1 VDLACGNR
9 DAGKWEEAMTYW
21 NIGPSTLL
29 AAAIICGPAVMM
41 GATPAFAEEIQLE
54 LWSRQDPSGPLRPGN
69 VVKAAER
76 LNAELKAEGSDKS
89 VKVVVRESPAKGFD
103 DDALQLLKVF
113 GIKQGPDMFIAA
125 HEWICAFQEEGFALK
140 LDDYIS
146 KYPQHFGTIFPSLW
160 ESAKCPDGIY
170 GIPQD
175 AEARM
180 FFYNK
185 KLLREAGYDDAFIE
199 AIPERTLKGDLTM
212 DELIDIAKQVVD
224 KTEAQYGILHR
235 PNKGPDYI
243 MTFQAYGN
251 SFVDPENG
259 NLLLERDKLAK
270 AFGWFER
277 GVKEGAIPANNTA
290 MEFDALR
297 KEFYTGNAAFW
308 MYGIWDLGTY
318 AFPTY
323 GLPKDEAGFFK
334 DWGWIAVPAGEK
346 GGKASSLT
354 HPIVYVVAADAKD
367 PELAVRLL
375 GHASAADLN
384 TDHAVTTTHIGIKP
398 EQLEDPRYK
407 EAWPLTRATDFL
419 KITKF
424 LPNNSQFGDLNGIL
438 FSAVQGVETGRLS
451 AEEAADFVI
460 DEAGSSLE
468 DVVVK

>member
-1 VDLACGNR
+1 MKQWR
-9 DAGKWEEAMTYW
+9 AGTAA
-21 NIGPSTLL
+21 IL
-29 AAAIICGPAVMM
+29 AAALVG
-41 GATPAFAEEIQLE
+41 GAAAAMIASTPALAQTMVKLE

-76 LNAELKAEGSDKS
+76 LNKELEAEGSEKR
-89 VKVVVRESPAKGFD
+89 VEVVVRESPAQGFD

-113 GIKQGPDMFIAA
+113 GIKEGPDMFIAA
-125 HEWICAFQEEGFALK
+125 HEWVCAFQADGFVLK
-140 LDDYIS
+140 LDDYIA

-185 KLLREAGYDDAFIE
+185 KLLREAGYDDAFIN
-199 AIPERTLKGDLTM
+199 AMPERTLSGDLTM
-212 DELIDIAKQVVD
+212 GEVVDIAKQVVD
-224 KTEAQYGILHR
+224 KTDAQYGILHR

-243 MTFQAYGN
+243 MVFQSYGS
-251 SFVDPENG
+251 SFVDPETG
-259 NLLLERDKLAK
+259 NLLLERDKLTT
-270 AFGWFER
+270 AFAWFER
-277 GVKEGAIPANNTA
+277 GVKEGVIPANNTA

-323 GLPKDEAGFFK
+323 GLPSDEAAFSA
-334 DWGWIAVPAGEK
+334 DWGWIASPAAEK
-346 GGKASSLT
+346 GGSAGSLT
-354 HPIVYVVAADAKD
+354 HPIIYAVAADAAD

-398 EQLEDPRYK
+398 EQLDDPRYAA
-407 EAWPLTRATDFL
+407 AWPLARATEL
-419 KITKF
+419 LAITKF
-424 LPNNSQFGDLNGIL
+424 LPNNPQFGDLNGIL
-438 FSAVQGVETGRLS
+438 YTAIQGVETGRLT
-451 AEEAADFVI
+451 AEKAADFVV
-460 DEAGSSLE
+460 DEATASLE
-468 DVVVK
+468 DVIVK